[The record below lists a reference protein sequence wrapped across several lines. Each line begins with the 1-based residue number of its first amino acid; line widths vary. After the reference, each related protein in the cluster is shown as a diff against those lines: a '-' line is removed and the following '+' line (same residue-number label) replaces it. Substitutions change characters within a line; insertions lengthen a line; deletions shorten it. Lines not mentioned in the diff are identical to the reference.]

1 MNEKDFIYSKDIKLN
16 GVVKWSA
23 PSNIAIVKYWGKLE
37 NQIPQNPSI
46 SLTLSK
52 SITNT
57 SLSLT
62 PKKNKTSNLHFEFEG
77 EKQESF
83 EKKTL
88 MFLNKIEKFFPFIKN
103 HDLEIKSNNTF
114 PHSSGIASSASSMAA
129 LLDSCRL
136 LQARQVDVMLAG
148 ASDRCME
155 APTYAKFSAIGA
167 LSPTHST
174 PMKKWPWRLK
184 RCVSQFR

>member
-62 PKKNKTSNLHFEFEG
+62 PKKNKISNLHFEFEG

-114 PHSSGIASSASSMAA
+114 PHSSGIS
-129 LLDSCRL
+129 
-136 LQARQVDVMLAG
+136 
-148 ASDRCME
+148 
-155 APTYAKFSAIGA
+155 
-167 LSPTHST
+167 
-174 PMKKWPWRLK
+174 
-184 RCVSQFR
+184 

>member
-62 PKKNKTSNLHFEFEG
+62 PKKNKISKCPTIFLKHPLLVAHANFLSTSFEFEKMG
-77 EKQESF
+77 RF
-83 EKKTL
+83 
-88 MFLNKIEKFFPFIKN
+88 
-103 HDLEIKSNNTF
+103 
-114 PHSSGIASSASSMAA
+114 
-129 LLDSCRL
+129 
-136 LQARQVDVMLAG
+136 
-148 ASDRCME
+148 
-155 APTYAKFSAIGA
+155 
-167 LSPTHST
+167 
-174 PMKKWPWRLK
+174 
-184 RCVSQFR
+184 